1 MFLKNS
7 TLNKAKLN
15 PEKVTEILYKAFG
28 KKLFFYAKKTWNLNE
43 DTSWD
48 LINQTCFKV
57 ADKFSQLEFKAD
69 NQLNSFVFK
78 VFINLLKNHFRNHP
92 INEFAME
99 DSVIENISN
108 QTKVEPEDESS
119 GLKAPLLVE
128 MENELAKLESWQ
140 KDLLLLRA
148 QGLTYKEIANYL
160 KKPTKNL
167 KVYYGRLIH
176 QLKVKL
182 NS

>member
-1 MFLKNS
+1 
-7 TLNKAKLN
+7 
-15 PEKVTEILYKAFG
+15 
-28 KKLFFYAKKTWNLNE
+28 
-43 DTSWD
+43 
-48 LINQTCFKV
+48 
-57 ADKFSQLEFKAD
+57 
-69 NQLNSFVFK
+69 
-78 VFINLLKNHFRNHP
+78 
-92 INEFAME
+92 
-99 DSVIENISN
+99 
-108 QTKVEPEDESS
+108 
-119 GLKAPLLVE
+119 

-167 KVYYGRLIH
+167 KVYCGKLIH